1 MRRIFF
7 WAHFVMGLA
16 VGLFIL
22 MMAVTGTLLT
32 YERQITAAAQNSAVH
47 NTADATPLSLDALSD
62 AALAAGGTSGN
73 VLTVSRD
80 RSHVVKLAKG
90 RRETVLIDPYTGEV
104 LPDSSKGVKS
114 VFSRIE
120 SIHRWF
126 AFTGK
131 RTDAG
136 EFLKSTANLV
146 FAFILITG
154 AVLWWPRK
162 WKWPLVK
169 TQLFFRRGLSN
180 AKARHYNWHHVLAA
194 WAFVPL
200 LTIVATGIVFSYGWA
215 NRLVYAAYG
224 EAPPK
229 RSNAPAE
236 PSTVTE
242 PSPDLPP
249 VFEPAPL
256 DDLIAQATAAYG
268 GWQRL
273 EITLPAQNATELSVL
288 VDSGNGVQAW
298 KKRTV
303 TLARDGSGIIGTPVG
318 DVASPGSKARRVIRF
333 LHTGEVLGIVGQ
345 TIAGL
350 AALAAVVLVYTGIS
364 LAIRRLIRMRRSAT
378 A

>member
-22 MMAVTGTLLT
+22 VMAVTGTLLT
-32 YERQITAAAQNSAVH
+32 YERQITAAVQNSAVH
-47 NTADATPLSLDALSD
+47 KTADAKPLSLESLSD
-62 AALAAGGTSGN
+62 AAIAAGGASGN
-73 VLTVSRD
+73 VLTISRD
-80 RSHVVKLAKG
+80 PSHVAKLAKG
-90 RRETVLIDPYTGEV
+90 RRDTVLLDPYTGEV
-104 LPDSSKGVKS
+104 LPDASKGVKTI
-114 VFSRIE
+114 FSRIE

-146 FAFILITG
+146 FALILISG

-162 WKWPLVK
+162 WKWPIVK

-200 LTIVATGIVFSYGWA
+200 LTIVATGIVFSYDWA

-236 PSTVTE
+236 QAAMTE
-242 PSPDLPP
+242 TARDTLPA
-249 VFEPAPL
+249 FEPAPL
-256 DDLIAQATAAYG
+256 DDLVAQAAAPYG
-268 GWQRL
+268 GWRRL
-273 EITLPAQNATELSVL
+273 EITLPTPDAPELSVQ

-303 TLARDGSGIIGTPVG
+303 TLARDGSGIVGTPVG
-318 DVASPGSKARRVIRF
+318 DVASPGSKARRVIRY

-350 AALAAVVLVYTGIS
+350 AALSAVVLVYTGLS
-364 LAIRRLIRMRRSAT
+364 LAIRRLIRMRRSAK